1 MTTTPL
7 TPAGPL
13 PVPDD
18 FPVEWADPA
27 DVSRFWMRDRMHWP
41 DPVTPLAFSVME
53 ASFAV
58 GFMAAARALAA
69 PVRDITMRRINTYF
83 YMGAAPPPAV
93 SPEEMAVAGARSQ
106 AALDGAMARIHDNWE
121 REYLPEIHLHLAAWE
136 AFDLPGATMPELLGH
151 LDDTLARFTRLMEL
165 HFLAVFPAYL
175 AISELDEFH
184 RRLLAGNGA
193 GSAFDA
199 YRLVSGF
206 PNKTVGVGHALW
218 KLSRTVRDQPGVL
231 ATLVS
236 RWPSTTDALAALA
249 ATPEGTEFL
258 VLLRR
263 YLEDYGQRG
272 DKFFD
277 LDRPSWVEDPTPV
290 LDRLRA
296 YVAQPDD
303 EDPARAQQ
311 DLAAEREQ
319 ARIQV
324 RQQLLGC
331 PPEDRERFE
340 FLLAAASTGVVI
352 TEDHGFWIDFRS
364 AYKVRRV
371 LCELGWRLVPAAFEV
386 PADVFFLTLD
396 ELVETATADRTPD
409 RRALV
414 EARRAEMEH
423 FAAVRPPEQLGTPP
437 PPPPP
442 GIPPDPFMRSMAKF
456 NGRMYGTPEP
466 DAEAEPPDVVRGHP
480 GSPGRVRGVA
490 RVVRSLDEADRLAP
504 GDVLVAETTTPP
516 WTPLFAT
523 LAAVVTDT
531 GGVLSHC
538 AVVAREYGMPAVVG
552 TGDGTDRIPDG
563 AAVEVDGDAGVVRI
577 VG

>member
-1 MTTTPL
+1 V
-7 TPAGPL
+7 A
-13 PVPDD
+13 DD
-18 FPVEWADPA
+18 FPVEWPDPA
-27 DVSRFWMRDRMHWP
+27 DEARLWMRDRMHWP
-41 DPVTPLAFSVME
+41 DPVTPLAFTVMQ
-53 ASFAV
+53 AAFPP
-58 GFMAAARALAA
+58 GLTAAARAFAA
-69 PVRDITMRRINTYF
+69 PLGDIAMRRINTYL
-83 YMGAAPPPAV
+83 YLGTAPPPPG
-93 SPEEMAVAGARSQ
+93 SPEEMAAGRARSQ
-106 AALDGAMARIHDNWE
+106 AALDAAMARIRDDWE

-151 LDDTLARFTRLMEL
+151 LDDTLSRFTRLMEL
-165 HFLAVFPAYL
+165 HFLAVFPAYIAL
-175 AISELDEFH
+175 SELDELH
-184 RRLLAGNGA
+184 RELLAGDGA
-193 GSAFDA
+193 FEA
-199 YRLVSGF
+199 YRLVAGF
-206 PNKTVGVGHALW
+206 PNKTVEVGHALW
-218 KLSRTVRDQPGVL
+218 RLSRTVRERPRVL
-231 ATLVS
+231 STLVS
-236 RWPSTTDALAALA
+236 RWPTTANTLAALA
-249 ATPEGTEFL
+249 KTPEGTEFL
-258 VLLRR
+258 VLFRG
-263 YLEDYGQRG
+263 YLEAYGQRG

-277 LDRPSWVEDPTPV
+277 LDHPSWVEDPTPV

-296 YVAQPDD
+296 YVAQPDE

-319 ARIQV
+319 ARIVV
-324 RQQLLGC
+324 RQRLATS
-331 PPEDRERFE
+331 PPEARERFE

-352 TEDHGFWIDFRS
+352 TEDHGFWIDFRA

-371 LCELGWRLVPAAFEV
+371 LSELGWRLVPGACNV
-386 PADVFFLTLD
+386 PGDVFLLTLD
-396 ELVETATADRTPD
+396 ELVETAAADRMPD

-414 EARRAEMEH
+414 EERRAEMAH

-442 GIPPDPFMRSMAKF
+442 DVPPDPFMRSMGKF

-466 DAEAEPPDVVRGHP
+466 DAPVVDPAVVTGHP
-480 GSPGRVRGVA
+480 GSPGKVRGVA
-490 RVVRSLDEADRLAP
+490 RVIRTLDDAGRLVP

-563 AAVEVDGDAGVVRI
+563 AVVEVDGDAGVVRI
-577 VG
+577 GA